1 MTGPG
6 TTLIGRAAAAP
17 GATTAALPVLT
28 GSWWL
33 VRRPCLLV
41 PAGAALV
48 LVLATAPVLDDGW
61 ALRVLRGVGVL
72 LACAWVSATD
82 DPTGEV
88 VAASPYPRHVR
99 TLARVLAAVPPLVL
113 VWVVAAV
120 VVQVRAP
127 ETPVLGLG
135 VEVLALG
142 LLGLGIGTALRAWHD
157 LHQPAYAAT
166 LGLVLLTVV
175 MSASP
180 RWYALHQTQTWGPP
194 WEAAQLRW
202 WALVLV
208 AAGLVALAL
217 HDPLRTAG
225 RHRRLRSPRGQRG
238 QLSRRELGALVP
250 FVGS

>member
-1 MTGPG
+1 MT
-6 TTLIGRAAAAP
+6 
-17 GATTAALPVLT
+17 VLN

-33 VRRPCLLV
+33 VRRPGLLV

-61 ALRVLRGVGVL
+61 ALRVLRGVGLL

-82 DPTGEV
+82 DPAGEV

-99 TLARVLAAVPPLVL
+99 TLARVLAALPPLVL
-113 VWVVAAV
+113 VWVAAAV
-120 VVQVRAP
+120 LVQVRAP
-127 ETPVLGLG
+127 ETPVLALG
-135 VEVLALG
+135 VETLALG

-202 WALVLV
+202 WGLVLV

-225 RHRRLRSPRGQRG
+225 RRRGLGRRRGRQAQPRRQ
-238 QLSRRELGALVP
+238 LGALVP

>member
-1 MTGPG
+1 MT
-6 TTLIGRAAAAP
+6 
-17 GATTAALPVLT
+17 VLA

-33 VRRPCLLV
+33 VRRPGLLV

-48 LVLATAPVLDDGW
+48 LVLAAVPVLDDGW
-61 ALRVLRGVGVL
+61 AMRVLRGVGLL

-82 DPTGEV
+82 DPAGEV
-88 VAASPYPRHVR
+88 VAASPYPRRVR
-99 TLARVLAAVPPLVL
+99 TLARVLAALPPLVL
-113 VWVVAAV
+113 VWAAAAV
-120 VVQVRAP
+120 VVQSRAP

-135 VEVLALG
+135 VETLALG

-157 LHQPAYAAT
+157 LHQPAYAASF
-166 LGLVLLTVV
+166 GVVLLTVV
-175 MSASP
+175 MAGSP

-202 WALVLV
+202 WGLVLV

-225 RHRRLRSPRGQRG
+225 RPRSLGRRSRGLRGHR
-238 QLSRRELGALVP
+238 A
-250 FVGS
+250 